1 MNARTRAAG
10 RAVVITGT
18 SSGLGRACALHL
30 DQLGFQVFAGVRQQA
45 HGEELLA
52 ASTGRM
58 VPLLIDVTDEKSVRA
73 AAETVAG
80 EAGDGGLWGLV
91 NNAGIVIPSPLE
103 WLEPERLRQQL
114 ETNLIG
120 QLCVIREFLPLL
132 RRQKGRIVNVTS
144 GLGSVGMPF
153 LGAYVASQFAKEGLS
168 DVLRRELAGQG
179 IAVSVIRTGAIV
191 TPMWEKAA
199 AAANQAAAAAPP
211 GTAELYRDGFL
222 GFIASNERTAK
233 ASKTTPAD
241 FAKAVASA
249 LTATRPKIRY
259 AVGRD
264 AAAAGIVKLIPAA
277 LLDRQLSKVVT

>member
-1 MNARTRAAG
+1 MNGQA

-30 DQLGFQVFAGVRQQA
+30 DQLGFRVFAGVRQQA
-45 HGEELLA
+45 HAEELLA
-52 ASTGRM
+52 ESADRITP
-58 VPLLIDVTDEKSVRA
+58 VLIDVTDENSVRA
-73 AAETVAG
+73 AGVTVAG
-80 EAGDGGLWGLV
+80 EVGDGGLWGLV
-91 NNAGIVIPSPLE
+91 NNAGIVVPSPLE

-120 QLCVIREFLPLL
+120 QLSVIQEFLPLL

-144 GLGSVGMPF
+144 GLGTIAMPY

-168 DVLRRELAGQG
+168 DVLRRELAAQG
-179 IAVSVIRTGAIV
+179 IAVSVIRTGAII

-199 AAANQAAAAAPP
+199 ALADQAVAVAPP
-211 GTAELYRDGFL
+211 GTADLYRDGFL
-222 GFIASNERTAK
+222 GFVASNERQAK
-233 ASKTTPAD
+233 ASKTTTAD

-264 AAAAGIVKLIPAA
+264 AAAAGIVSRLLPTA
-277 LLDRQLSKVVT
+277 LLDRQLGKVVT